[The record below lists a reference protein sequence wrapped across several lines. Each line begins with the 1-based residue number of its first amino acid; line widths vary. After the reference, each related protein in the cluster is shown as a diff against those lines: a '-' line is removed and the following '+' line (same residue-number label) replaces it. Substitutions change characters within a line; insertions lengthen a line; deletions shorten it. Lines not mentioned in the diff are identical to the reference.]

1 MGYAKATIPCCLE
14 RSMQAPLKTR
24 WWLIFVLVLEFS
36 KLYHI
41 YLKDCQIWVNSTNTT
56 KKRNVFA
63 SNLIR
68 MCNVKWI
75 VADIHFSKVWF
86 KKEFKWYKGKDP
98 NIGCRGYLSIHRT
111 IWTNIQLHD
120 LEKMQNSCNGGDAF
134 AAYWCLYNVI
144 SPKTRKKKEDI

>member
-56 KKRNVFA
+56 KKRNGFA

-75 VADIHFSKVWF
+75 VTFIHFLATISGVWF
-86 KKEFKWYKGKDP
+86 NKKFKWYQGKDL
-98 NIGCRGYLSIHRT
+98 NIGCHRYLSIQKLFKL
-111 IWTNIQLHD
+111 IFSYKI
-120 LEKMQNSCNGGDAF
+120 
-134 AAYWCLYNVI
+134 
-144 SPKTRKKKEDI
+144 